1 MLEPI
6 VTTLAFMTV
15 SDAFENM
22 GDLVA
27 AADASAHAAI
37 AYRRSGQRGS
47 ALACATRADALA
59 RQSGADTPALREA
72 AVPIPL
78 TKREREIVWLLR
90 EGLSTRDVAE
100 RLTLSVRTV
109 AGRLQRAMTKTG
121 TASRQELVALLSHRG
136 PESP

>member
-1 MLEPI
+1 
-6 VTTLAFMTV
+6 
-15 SDAFENM
+15 
-22 GDLVA
+22 
-27 AADASAHAAI
+27 
-37 AYRRSGQRGS
+37 
-47 ALACATRADALA
+47 
-59 RQSGADTPALREA
+59 
-72 AVPIPL
+72 VPIPL

-109 AGRLQRAMTKTG
+109 EGHLQRAMTKTG